1 MGLLKKMKLKIKYSQ
16 ELSFALLLSIVLL
29 LISFYPLLY
38 MESITWWI
46 LYLALVIIL
55 LGFFYSNIFVY
66 PLKLWMKLG
75 YFLGILVSPVIMAII
90 FFFIFMP
97 MGMILKLFGIDLLLE
112 NRKHNSDSFW
122 VKRAKPP
129 EPMDKQF

>member
-16 ELSFALLLSIVLL
+16 ELSFALLLAIVLL

-38 MESITWWI
+38 MESVTWWI
-46 LYLALVIIL
+46 LYLASVIVL
-55 LGFFYSNIFVY
+55 LGVFYSRIFFY

-75 YFLGILVSPVIMAII
+75 HFLGILVSPVIMAII

-97 MGMILKLFGIDLLLE
+97 MGMILKLFGVDLLLE